1 MVDLTTDQALAL
13 RVRNLLLAPDSL
25 TCESGAQVVSWFGA
39 MQAQE
44 IGSGLWSLGARLPGR
59 SIDEIRQ
66 EQEDRSIVRTWP
78 MRGTVHW
85 VPSADAKWML
95 ELTGVKVLAGAE
107 YRRKYHGLE
116 EATVNQAVDVL
127 GNALK
132 ERTRLTR
139 AQCLESIEKAGIS
152 TGGQMGYHFLWYA
165 SQVGVTAIAPN
176 VGTEQTF
183 VLLDEWAP
191 SPNQPDD
198 PAATL
203 AWRYFQSHG
212 PTTRKDF
219 AGWTGLNLTE
229 AKQAI
234 AGAELTAVAVDGIEM
249 FCTEESLESV
259 PDRPVDEMRV
269 LPGFDE
275 FLLGFKDRS
284 MMLDDVHK
292 HAIIPG
298 GNGVFQPT
306 IVRAGRV
313 VGTWKRKSALKTK
326 TVLTVTPLVRLN
338 KRQRA
343 AITKAFEPYSTYL
356 GQPVELVW
364 PD

>member
-1 MVDLTTDQALAL
+1 VNLTTEQALAI
-13 RVRNLLLAPDSL
+13 RVRNLLLAPDSP
-25 TCESGAQVVSWFGA
+25 TCASGAQVVSWFGA

-59 SIDEIRQ
+59 SIEEIRQ
-66 EQEDRSIVRTWP
+66 EQEDRSIIRTWP

-95 ELTGVKVLAGAE
+95 ELTGVKALAGAE

-116 EATVNQAVDVL
+116 EATAHQAVDVL
-127 GNALK
+127 GNTLR

-139 AQCLESIEKAGIS
+139 AECLEAIAKAGIS
-152 TGGQMGYHFLWYA
+152 TSGQMGYHFLWYA
-165 SQVGVTAIAPN
+165 SQLGVTAIAPN
-176 VGTEQTF
+176 VGSEQTF

-191 SPNQPDD
+191 SPHRPDD
-198 PAATL
+198 PLATL
-203 AWRYFQSHG
+203 ALRYFRSHG

-219 AGWTGLNLTE
+219 AGWTGLTMTE
-229 AKQAI
+229 AKQGI
-234 AGAELTAVAVDGIEM
+234 ARAELATVSVDGVEM
-249 FCTEESLESV
+249 FCTAESLESV
-259 PDRPVDEMRV
+259 RDRPVDDVRV

-275 FLLGFKDRS
+275 FLLGYKDRS
-284 MMLDDVHK
+284 MMLDDDHK
-292 HAIIPG
+292 QAIIPG

-313 VGTWKRKSALKTK
+313 IGTWKRKSALKTK

-338 KRQRA
+338 KRERVA
-343 AITKAFEPYSTYL
+343 VTRAFEPYTAYL
-356 GQPVELVW
+356 GQPIELSW